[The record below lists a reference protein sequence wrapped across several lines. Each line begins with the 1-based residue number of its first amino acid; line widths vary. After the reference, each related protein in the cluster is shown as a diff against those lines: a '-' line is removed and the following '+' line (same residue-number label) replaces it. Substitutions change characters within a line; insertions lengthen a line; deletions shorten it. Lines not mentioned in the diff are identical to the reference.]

1 MVVGC
6 ALFGIAKDFV
16 GADDLPEFQRGVGIV
31 RSEVGVG
38 ALDRFAE
45 RRPEIL
51 GIIVRKG
58 PE

>member
-1 MVVGC
+1 MVVGR

-16 GADDLPEFQRGVGIV
+16 GADDLPEFQRRVGIV

-38 ALDRFAE
+38 ALDGFAE
-45 RRPEIL
+45 RRPETF
-51 GIIVRKG
+51 GVIVRKG